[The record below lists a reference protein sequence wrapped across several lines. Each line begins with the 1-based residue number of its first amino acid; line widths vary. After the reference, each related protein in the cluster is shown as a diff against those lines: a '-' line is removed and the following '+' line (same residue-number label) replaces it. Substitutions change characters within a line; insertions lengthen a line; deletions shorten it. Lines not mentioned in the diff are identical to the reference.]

1 MNVRKG
7 VLFIYIKLR
16 KDDNYVPFVCDDV
29 IPDGLYPYCREV
41 FDAIL
46 EAKIPYGRTRT
57 VLKLVSQALQNVT
70 PGEVETKREK
80 TDYPIC
86 SD

>member
-1 MNVRKG
+1 MLQKNEH
-7 VLFIYIKLR
+7 
-16 KDDNYVPFVCDDV
+16 VPFVCDDV

-46 EAKIPYGRTRT
+46 EAKIPYGRT
-57 VLKLVSQALQNVT
+57 
-70 PGEVETKREK
+70 KREK

>member
-1 MNVRKG
+1 MLQKNE
-7 VLFIYIKLR
+7 L
-16 KDDNYVPFVCDDV
+16 VPFVCDDV

>member
-1 MNVRKG
+1 MIIMLHKNER
-7 VLFIYIKLR
+7 
-16 KDDNYVPFVCDDV
+16 VPFVCDDE
-29 IPDGLYPYCREV
+29 IPEGLYPYCREV

-46 EAKIPYGRTRT
+46 EAKIPYGRTHT
-57 VLKLVSQALQNVT
+57 VLELVSQALKNVT
-70 PGEVETKREK
+70 PGEVEIKRDK

>member
-1 MNVRKG
+1 MIIMLQKNEH
-7 VLFIYIKLR
+7 
-16 KDDNYVPFVCDDV
+16 VPFVCDDV
-29 IPDGLYPYCREV
+29 IPDGLYPYCRDV

>member
-16 KDDNYVPFVCDDV
+16 KDDNYVTKS
-29 IPDGLYPYCREV
+29 REV

>member
-1 MNVRKG
+1 MLQKNEHIP
-7 VLFIYIKLR
+7 LI
-16 KDDNYVPFVCDDV
+16 CDDE

-46 EAKIPYGRTRT
+46 TAKIPYGRTRT
-57 VLKLVSQALQNVT
+57 VLELVSQALKNVT
-70 PGEVETKREK
+70 PGEVELMREK
-80 TDYPIC
+80 INYPIC